1 MKYQILTL
9 NIAFHSIIWNFIW
22 LLDGDGQVAYD
33 EKTFIEASYPSL
45 KR

>member
-1 MKYQILTL
+1 MIFYLI
-9 NIAFHSIIWNFIW
+9 
-22 LLDGDGQVAYD
+22 DGDGQVAYD